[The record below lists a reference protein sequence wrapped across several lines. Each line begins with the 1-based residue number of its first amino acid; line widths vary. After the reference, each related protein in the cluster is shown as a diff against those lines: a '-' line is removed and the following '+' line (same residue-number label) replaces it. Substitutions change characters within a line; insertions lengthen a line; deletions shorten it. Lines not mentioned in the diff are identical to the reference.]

1 MTLINWSSD
10 SKGFPI
16 CTDECKKANDDF
28 KKNKIWKRSIDC
40 DCGRIDDN
48 VELKDIR
55 QTEKCFRRRH
65 TLATFCAVGK
75 VKMLV
80 ECPKGEI
87 MNHMS

>member
-1 MTLINWSSD
+1 MI
-10 SKGFPI
+10 PV
-16 CTDECKKANDDF
+16 
-28 KKNKIWKRSIDC
+28 DC

-55 QTEKCFRRRH
+55 QTEKCFRRRLN
-65 TLATFCAVGK
+65 LAVFCDK
-75 VKMLV
+75 SISV